1 MGSTCLFLNT
11 PKILAKCCIFNF
23 ALVKILTF
31 GMLVIDYLA
40 SAPNISTNVRLFIW
54 YARGNGICTI
64 RACREKKQSFHPQR
78 ENLANHVLILYFSF
92 LIFLV
97 KIYDPFIKMP
107 TYKAI
112 QSIHISQACVS
123 SQYHNG
129 LLKGHYLKW
138 CKKHYFLS
146 LETLHFYSLKN
157 INKIVIRYFSL
168 LSAFT
173 QRYKN

>member
-1 MGSTCLFLNT
+1 MHNKSLQG
-11 PKILAKCCIFNF
+11 
-23 ALVKILTF
+23 
-31 GMLVIDYLA
+31 
-40 SAPNISTNVRLFIW
+40 
-54 YARGNGICTI
+54 
-64 RACREKKQSFHPQR
+64 KKTVFPSSKGKSGKSRFDT
-78 ENLANHVLILYFSF
+78 VLQFSDSMQ
-92 LIFLV
+92 IFLV

-173 QRYKN
+173 QRYKNKICGTHLLLHFSTDWQWT

>member
-1 MGSTCLFLNT
+1 MHNKSLQG
-11 PKILAKCCIFNF
+11 
-23 ALVKILTF
+23 
-31 GMLVIDYLA
+31 
-40 SAPNISTNVRLFIW
+40 
-54 YARGNGICTI
+54 
-64 RACREKKQSFHPQR
+64 KKTVFPSSKGKSGKSRFDT
-78 ENLANHVLILYFSF
+78 VLQFSDSMQ
-92 LIFLV
+92 IFLV

-173 QRYKN
+173 QRYNLRNTSVIAFQYWLTMNIVIFQTKSLLRGREEKNNN